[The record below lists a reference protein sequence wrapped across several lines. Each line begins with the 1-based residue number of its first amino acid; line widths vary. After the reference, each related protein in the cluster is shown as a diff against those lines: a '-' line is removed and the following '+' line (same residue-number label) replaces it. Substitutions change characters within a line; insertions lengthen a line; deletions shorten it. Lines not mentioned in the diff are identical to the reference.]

1 MNAERLCREL
11 GPGLL
16 RSVVPPER
24 DDRQIASI
32 VLCGLPEELT
42 AADRDGLVLAVG
54 AVTPEARAAIVAAA
68 GRREAAAVVVKAH
81 DEIDAAS
88 REAARSGGVALLST
102 DPEVSWGRLQ
112 QLIASAVESPRVSE
126 LLPASVA
133 ASGDLFALADATA
146 LATGAPVTIEDP
158 SSQVL
163 AFSREGQ
170 DVDQVRVATILGRR
184 VPGRWASALR
194 QQAELDGVLAGDEPA
209 VIDLPGMAPRRLI
222 AIRSGGVLLGSIWLA
237 GPTDD
242 SADDVLREAAAVA
255 ALQLL
260 RRRAER
266 ELEHAVRSAAV
277 SDLLRTGRLSPR
289 AAAETGLEA
298 DDAFAVL
305 AVALDGGR
313 PEGET
318 AAHEQLAELLAAHL
332 RAFRRRAVHGVLD
345 GRGYVVVACGGE
357 HERDLLLGR
366 LQDGLA
372 RARRTIGSQARSGL
386 GAIASGPA
394 ALPDARA
401 TADRALELGGDGERI
416 ATFDEVRP
424 AALVA
429 DVERFVA
436 GWREGRSRHL
446 RTLLEHDRAH
456 GTELTE
462 TVRLVLELF
471 GDTSTAARRLH
482 VHANTVRYRLRQA
495 TELTGIRLTDG
506 TVRLALELELRALER
521 ERRRGG
527 GPGGPAGGGSGGA
540 SGAGAG

>member
-16 RSVVPPER
+16 RTVVPPAR

-32 VLCGLPEELT
+32 VVCGLPEELT
-42 AADRDGLVLAVG
+42 EGDRDSLVLAVG
-54 AVTPEARAAIVAAA
+54 ATSPEARAAIVAAA
-68 GRREAAAVVVKAH
+68 GRRGAAAVVVKAY
-81 DEIDAAS
+81 EPIDDAV
-88 REAARSGGVALLST
+88 REAARDAGVALLST
-102 DPEVSWGRLQ
+102 DREVAWARLQ
-112 QLIASAVESPRVSE
+112 ELIASAVDSLRATE

-146 LATGAPVTIEDP
+146 AACGAPVTIEDP
-158 SSQVL
+158 ASHVL

-170 DVDQVRVATILGRR
+170 DVDPVRVATILGRR

-194 QQAELDGVLAGDEPA
+194 QQAELDGVLARDEPA

-242 SADDVLREAAAVA
+242 AADDVLREAAAVA

-277 SDLLRTGRLSPR
+277 TDLLLTGRLSAR
-289 AAAETGLEA
+289 AEEETGLRA
-298 DDAFAVL
+298 GDAFAVL
-305 AVALDGGR
+305 AVALDDAGPDGDA
-313 PEGET
+313 
-318 AAHEQLAELLAAHL
+318 AAHDQLADLLAAHL
-332 RAFRRRAVHGVLD
+332 RAFRRRSVHGVLD
-345 GRGYVVVACGGE
+345 GRGYVVVACDGDA
-357 HERDLLLGR
+357 ERDVLLGR
-366 LQDGLA
+366 FEDGLT
-372 RARRTIGSQARSGL
+372 RARRTIGSPVRAGL
-386 GAIASGPA
+386 GAIAPEPA

-401 TADRALELGGDGERI
+401 TADRALALGAEGRAI
-416 ATFDEVRP
+416 ATFDDVRA
-424 AALVA
+424 AALVE
-429 DVERFVA
+429 DVERFVG
-436 GWREGRSRHL
+436 GWREGRSSQL
-446 RTLLEHDRAH
+446 RTLLEHDRVH

-506 TVRLALELELRALER
+506 TARLALELELRSLER
-521 ERRRGG
+521 ERRGG
-527 GPGGPAGGGSGGA
+527 G
-540 SGAGAG
+540 